1 MTQLTDDCFAFGGKL
16 MTMADA
22 LTVLNERVVPVA
34 EIDDVALADA
44 RGRVLAEDVAS
55 AVDVPQHDNA
65 AVDGYALRF
74 ADLQSDAETRLAVR
88 ARAAAGHPAEIAVG
102 QAEAA
107 RIFTGAVMPEG
118 ADTVIMQEDVSR
130 DGDYVLVPP
139 GLKIGANRRK
149 AGEDIARGSLVLQR
163 GHRLRPQDLGVLAA
177 IGRDRLRLYRR
188 LRVAAFSTG
197 DELQEP
203 GQPLRP
209 GGVFDSNRR
218 ILIALL
224 QNLGCEVSDL
234 GILADSADDVRN
246 ALAAAADRHDLLIT
260 SGGMSTGEEDHVKTV
275 VEALGNLHFWRL
287 AIKPGRPLALGQV
300 GRTPIVGLP
309 GNPVAVMVTFVAM
322 VRPMILRLMGGEAP
336 PPHSFK
342 VCAGFAHKKKK
353 DRREW
358 LRVRLEGEGPGT
370 WRARKFPREGAGI
383 LSSLVEAD
391 GLVELPE
398 DLTRLAP
405 GTMVDFLPFSE
416 VTQ

>member
-1 MTQLTDDCFAFGGKL
+1 MT
-16 MTMADA
+16 
-22 LTVLNERVVPVA
+22 
-34 EIDDVALADA
+34 
-44 RGRVLAEDVAS
+44 
-55 AVDVPQHDNA
+55 
-65 AVDGYALRF
+65 
-74 ADLQSDAETRLAVR
+74 
-88 ARAAAGHPAEIAVG
+88 
-102 QAEAA
+102 
-107 RIFTGAVMPEG
+107 
-118 ADTVIMQEDVSR
+118 
-130 DGDYVLVPP
+130 
-139 GLKIGANRRK
+139 
-149 AGEDIARGSLVLQR
+149 
-163 GHRLRPQDLGVLAA
+163 
-177 IGRDRLRLYRR
+177 
-188 LRVAAFSTG
+188 
-197 DELQEP
+197 
-203 GQPLRP
+203 
-209 GGVFDSNRR
+209 
-218 ILIALL
+218 
-224 QNLGCEVSDL
+224 DL
-234 GILADSADDVRN
+234 GILRDEAGAVQA
-246 ALAAAADRHDLLIT
+246 ALARAAEGHDLIVT
-260 SGGMSTGEEDHVKTV
+260 SGGVSVGEEDHVKQA
-275 VEALGNLHFWRL
+275 VEALGKLHLWRL

-300 GRTPIVGLP
+300 GAVPFVGLP

>member
-22 LTVLNERVVPVA
+22 LAVLNRRVVPVA
-34 EIDDVALADA
+34 DVDDVALADA
-44 RGRVLAEDVAS
+44 RGRVLAEDIVS
-55 AVDVPQHDNA
+55 TVDVPQHDNA

-74 ADLQSDAETRLAVR
+74 ADLRSDAETRLAVR
-88 ARAAAGHPAEIAVG
+88 ARAAAGHPAETTVAPG
-102 QAEAA
+102 QAA
-107 RIFTGAVMPEG
+107 RIFTGAVMPAG
-118 ADTVIMQEDVSR
+118 SDTVVMQEDASR
-130 DGDYVLVPP
+130 DGDDVLVPP

-149 AGEDIARGSLVLQR
+149 AGEDIARGGGVLHR

-218 ILIALL
+218 VLIALL
-224 QNLGCEVSDL
+224 QNLGCTVDDL
-234 GILADSADDVRN
+234 GILADNADDVRE
-246 ALAAAADRHDLLIT
+246 ALAAAADGHDLLIT
-260 SGGMSTGEEDHVKTV
+260 SGGMSTGEEDHVKTA
-275 VEALGNLHFWRL
+275 VETLGNLHFWRL

-309 GNPVAVMVTFVAM
+309 GNPVAAM
-322 VRPMILRLMGGEAP
+322 ICFLRFARPLILRL
-336 PPHSFK
+336 
-342 VCAGFAHKKKK
+342 AGATEVEPTFFRVPADFAHRKKR

-358 LRVRLEGEGPGT
+358 V
-370 WRARKFPREGAGI
+370 RARLVRGGDGVLVAQKFDRQGSGI
-383 LSSLVEAD
+383 LTSMVDSD

-398 DLTRLAP
+398 ELTYLDP
-405 GTMVDFLPFSE
+405 GSPVDFLPFNE
-416 VTQ
+416 VVG

>member
-1 MTQLTDDCFAFGGKL
+1 MTQLTDDCFAFGGNL

-22 LTVLNERVVPVA
+22 LAVLNQRVVPVA

-44 RGRVLAEDVAS
+44 RGRVLAEDIVS

-65 AVDGYALRF
+65 AVDGFALRF
-74 ADLQSDAETRLAVR
+74 ADLCPDAETRLAVR
-88 ARAAAGHPAEIAVG
+88 ARAAAGHPAKTAIG
-102 QAEAA
+102 KAEAA
-107 RIFTGAVMPEG
+107 RIFTGAVMPAG
-118 ADTVIMQEDVSR
+118 TDTVVMQEDVAR
-130 DGDYVLVPP
+130 DGDDVLVPP
-139 GLKIGANRRK
+139 GLKTGANRRK
-149 AGEDIARGSLVLQR
+149 AGEDIARGDIVLRR

-177 IGRDRLRLYRR
+177 IGRDRLHLYRR

-218 ILIALL
+218 VLVALL
-224 QNLGCEVSDL
+224 QNLGCEVDDL
-234 GILADSADDVRN
+234 GILADDADDVRH
-246 ALAAAADRHDLLIT
+246 ALAAATDGHDLLIT
-260 SGGMSTGEEDHVKTV
+260 SGGMSTGDEDHVKAA

-309 GNPVAVMVTFVAM
+309 GNPVAAM
-322 VRPMILRLMGGEAP
+322 ICFLRFARPLILRL
-336 PPHSFK
+336 
-342 VCAGFAHKKKK
+342 AGATDVEPTLFRVPADFAHRKKR

-358 LRVRLEGEGPGT
+358 VRARLVRGGDGVLV
-370 WRARKFPREGAGI
+370 ARKFDRQGSGV
-383 LSSLVEAD
+383 LTSMVDSD

-398 DLTRLAP
+398 ELTQLDP
-405 GTMVDFLPFSE
+405 GSPVDFLPFNE
-416 VTQ
+416 VVG